1 MKKVRRQKTIC
12 LCVFVF
18 GCLLAACR
26 NKEQEGTESSLSVTP
41 EVGRE
46 ADVTPEGELS
56 DVTEPTAAP
65 TPTTE
70 AKKYALITYPTLYSD
85 IPDLDIIRVGESYY
99 MVSTT
104 MNLCPGVPIM
114 KSTDLVHWQIVN
126 YVYDILEDDDYGNLE
141 NGKDM
146 YGRGS

>member
-1 MKKVRRQKTIC
+1 
-12 LCVFVF
+12 
-18 GCLLAACR
+18 
-26 NKEQEGTESSLSVTP
+26 
-41 EVGRE
+41 
-46 ADVTPEGELS
+46 
-56 DVTEPTAAP
+56 
-65 TPTTE
+65 
-70 AKKYALITYPTLYSD
+70 
-85 IPDLDIIRVGESYY
+85 
-99 MVSTT
+99 